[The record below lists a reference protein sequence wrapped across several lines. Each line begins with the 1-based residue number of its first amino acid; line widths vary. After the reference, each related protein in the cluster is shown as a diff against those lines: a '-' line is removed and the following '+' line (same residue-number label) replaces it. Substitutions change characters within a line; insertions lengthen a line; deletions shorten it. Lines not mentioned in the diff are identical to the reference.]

1 MREQI
6 QQLISKF
13 PNNLEIITENKLYLY
28 NEHYENSIKERVF
41 FNFSNEIPVSDEY
54 NEVNE
59 YLESF
64 QEKFIS
70 PRYYQDRGSIQWN
83 YYTVFVVNRVYD
95 ENIISK
101 IEKNK
106 DYTRKIVLQK
116 DKFNHFLERGNFVQ
130 EFYSTETDL
139 APNLINQW
147 DAQISANNLNFICD
161 GIYKKNWIEKLLEE
175 SEALDDNEELILL
188 ADNNTLETRFPENS
202 FINRLYLGGYRS
214 YPIERN
220 FDFSKVNLIH
230 GVNGSGKT
238 SLLESIEALTCGKIQ
253 RDPYEN
259 DFRELA
265 LFFNE
270 TQLSWIDSPMIYKN
284 RDKEWYSSTNE
295 GQNKLYENFNRFNFY
310 HADAANKI
318 SNDGNIDKIVKDI
331 VLGKDVAKYEKNISD
346 AIEEFKK
353 EDRRIE
359 SKYIPSLKHDIDNIS
374 QQIKTINYNKTLLN
388 EIEAKFKKHIE
399 LINWKKQINDYEKIQ
414 DLLLEIKDVKMIVK
428 EIYTLSN
435 EIELTDISN
444 IDEKEALFSKDY
456 KILEESIKNISDE
469 NREKDEFIKKV
480 NSLSSKIANIDKLS
494 QWILIDEVSQIIGL
508 DDQILLNQK
517 SLSILESIFKN
528 EELNK
533 GFESYLEN
541 DSKLFDYI
549 DNLKSELEDQKSEF
563 SDLGEQ
569 LDTKEKDIGALS
581 SYKTNLQE
589 FTIKTMHLVGN
600 KEKCPVCHSTFTEKE
615 LSDLIENITKNIEG
629 REEVKELRSKIEFLE
644 KEITLNSSELTIV
657 EEVYILVEKL
667 SFDEKNTNI
676 LIKDAIEL
684 INSSY
689 IQMKILKDETK
700 KLIDLKN
707 FFSSK
712 GITEHEYKKLLD
724 AYSNG
729 YLNNYGE
736 ISAENLSKIKN
747 KYILEITTQKDTI
760 EKFDQKI
767 ANYNKIIDDIK
778 KSNEIFIEKYQ
789 ELINYF
795 LNLLQ
800 KIKQIKQE
808 KEKLLLHF
816 IPNNFNID
824 NIKKEVDELTIVSS
838 QYSETLLQFNK
849 SSTLETQLKQEYD
862 LKIEEHLKNIDNKE
876 KIEGAIALLEGLVSS
891 ETILEDF
898 FNRNTNTILDVFMTI
913 HAPKEFNDLKFEDS
927 MIKLKRQSNNE
938 WIGVNKISTGQKSA
952 LALAIFLV
960 MNRNATR
967 APKYI
972 LFDDPVSNTDD
983 INILAFFD
991 FLRDI
996 SLSGE
1001 RQIFFV
1007 TANSKV
1013 ANLFRKKFDFLGEDF
1028 RYYYLER

>member
-1 MREQI
+1 MIEQI
-6 QQLISKF
+6 QQLRNRFSNSLEVIEE
-13 PNNLEIITENKLYLY
+13 NNLYLHV
-28 NEHYENSIKERVF
+28 EHYGKNIKEKVF
-41 FNFSNEIPVSDEY
+41 FNFSNEIPFSDED
-54 NEVNE
+54 NEVNI

-64 QEKFIS
+64 QEKFIA
-70 PRYYQDRGSIQWN
+70 PRYYQERGSIQWN
-83 YYTVFVVNRVYD
+83 YYTVFVVDGEYN

-116 DKFNHFLERGNFVQ
+116 DKFNHFLESGSFVE
-130 EFYSTETDL
+130 EFYSTETNL

-147 DAQISANNLNFICD
+147 DEQITTNNLNFICD
-161 GIYKKNWIEKLLEE
+161 GTYKKDWIEKLLVDTE
-175 SEALDDNEELILL
+175 SFNGIEELVLIN
-188 ADNNTLETRFPENS
+188 DNIELETRFPENS
-202 FINRLYLGGYRS
+202 FINRLDLGGYRP
-214 YPIERN
+214 YPIKRT

-230 GVNGSGKT
+230 GVNGTGKT

-270 TQLSWIDSPMIYKN
+270 TQLSWINSPIIYKN

-295 GQNKLYENFNRFNFY
+295 GQNKLYVNFNRFNFY
-310 HADAANKI
+310 HADAANEI
-318 SNDGNIDKIVKDI
+318 SIDGNIDKIVKDI

-353 EDRRIE
+353 EEKRIVR
-359 SKYIPSLKHDIDNIS
+359 KYIPSLQQDIDNIS
-374 QQIKTINYNKTLLN
+374 QQIKTINDNKTLLN
-388 EIEAKFKKHIE
+388 EIEAKFKKNIK

-414 DLLLEIKDVKMIVK
+414 DVFLEIKDVKMIVK

-435 EIELTDISN
+435 EIELTDTSN
-444 IDEKEALFSKDY
+444 IDEKESLFSKDY
-456 KILEESIKNISDE
+456 KILEESIKKISDE
-469 NREKDEFIKKV
+469 NRQKAEFIKKV
-480 NSLSSKIANIDKLS
+480 NTLSYKIANIDKLS

-508 DDQILLNQK
+508 DDKILLNQK
-517 SLSILESIFKN
+517 SLSTLESIFKN

-533 GFESYLEN
+533 GFASYLEN
-541 DSKLFDYI
+541 HSKLFDYI
-549 DNLKSELEDQKSEF
+549 DNLKLELEDQKSEF

-589 FTIKTMHLVGN
+589 FTIKTMNLVGN

-629 REEVKELRSKIEFLE
+629 LEKVKELRSKIELLE

-676 LIKDAIEL
+676 SLKDAIEL

-712 GITEHEYKKLLD
+712 GITEFEYKKLLD

-729 YLNNYGE
+729 YLNDYGE
-736 ISAENLSKIKN
+736 LSAENLSKIKN

-760 EKFDQKI
+760 EEFDQKI
-767 ANYNKIIDDIK
+767 ANYNKIIDSIK
-778 KSNEIFIEKYQ
+778 RNNEIFIENDQ
-789 ELINYF
+789 ELIKYF

-800 KIKQIKQE
+800 KIKQIKQA
-808 KEKLLLHF
+808 KGKLLLYF
-816 IPNNFNID
+816 IPNDFNID

-838 QYSETLLQFNK
+838 QYSETLLLTNK
-849 SSTLETQLKQEYD
+849 SSTLETQLKQEHD
-862 LKIEEHLKNIDNKE
+862 LKIEEHSKNIENKG
-876 KIEGAIALLEGLVSS
+876 KIERAMALLEGLVSS

-898 FNRNTNTILDVFMTI
+898 FNRNRNTILNVFMTI

-927 MIKLKRQSNNE
+927 MIKLKRQFNHE
-938 WIGVNKISTGQKSA
+938 WIGINKISTGQKSA

-1013 ANLFRKKFDFLGEDF
+1013 ANLFKKKFDFLGDDF
-1028 RYYYLER
+1028 KFYNLER

>member
-1 MREQI
+1 MIEQI
-6 QQLISKF
+6 QELINKF
-13 PNNLEIITENKLYLY
+13 PNNLEVITENSLYLQS
-28 NEHYENSIKERVF
+28 ENYRDNVKEKVF
-41 FNFSNEIPVSDEY
+41 YNFSNEIPFSDEN
-54 NEVNE
+54 NEVNI

-64 QEKFIS
+64 QEEFIA

-83 YYTVFVVNRVYD
+83 YYTIFIVDGEYD

-106 DYTRKIVLQK
+106 DYARKIVLQK

-147 DAQISANNLNFICD
+147 DAQISVNNLNFICD
-161 GIYKKNWIEKLLEE
+161 GTYKKDWIEKLLEE
-175 SEALDDNEELILL
+175 NQELNITEELISLTT
-188 ADNNTLETRFPENS
+188 NNVLETRFPENS
-202 FINRLYLGGYRS
+202 FINRLELHGYRP
-214 YPIERN
+214 YPIKRN

-253 RDPYEN
+253 RDPSEN
-259 DFRELA
+259 DFEDLLLYFDQEELTW
-265 LFFNE
+265 FN
-270 TQLSWIDSPMIYKN
+270 TPMIYKN

-310 HADAANKI
+310 HADAANEI
-318 SNDGNIDKIVKDI
+318 SNDGNIDKIIKDI

-346 AIEEFKK
+346 AIEEFKR
-353 EDRRIE
+353 EERRIE
-359 SKYIPSLKHDIDNIS
+359 SKYIPSLKQDIDNIS
-374 QQIKTINYNKTLLN
+374 QQLKTININKTLVN
-388 EIEAKFKKHIE
+388 EIEAKFKKNIK
-399 LINWKKQINDYEKIQ
+399 LINWKKQVNDYEKIQ
-414 DLLLEIKDVKMIVK
+414 NLFLEIKDVQMIVK

-435 EIELTDISN
+435 EIELTDTST
-444 IDEKEALFSKDY
+444 IDEKESLFSKDY
-456 KILEESIKNISDE
+456 KILEESIKKISDE
-469 NREKDEFIKKV
+469 KRQKDEFIKKV
-480 NSLSSKIANIDKLS
+480 DTLSYKIANIDKLS
-494 QWILIDEVSQIIGL
+494 QWILIDEISKIIGL
-508 DDQILLNQK
+508 DDKILLNQK
-517 SLSILESIFKN
+517 SLSTFESIFKN

-533 GFESYLEN
+533 GFENYIEN
-541 DSKLFDYI
+541 DSNLFDYI

-563 SDLGEQ
+563 SDLDEQ
-569 LDTKEKDIGALS
+569 LATKEKDLGELS

-589 FTIKTMHLVGN
+589 FTIKTMNLVGD
-600 KEKCPVCHSTFTEKE
+600 KEKCPVCHSTFTEKD

-629 REEVKELRSKIEFLE
+629 FEEVKELRSKIELLE
-644 KEITLNSSELTIV
+644 KEITFNSSELTIV

-667 SFDEKNTNI
+667 SFDEKNINI
-676 LIKDAIEL
+676 SITDAIEL

-712 GITEHEYKKLLD
+712 GITEVEYKKLLD
-724 AYSNG
+724 AYING
-729 YLNNYGE
+729 YFNDYGE

-747 KYILEITTQKDTI
+747 KYISEITTQKDTI

-862 LKIEEHLKNIDNKE
+862 LKIEEHLKNIDKKE
-876 KIEGAIALLEGLVSS
+876 KIERAIALLEGLVSS

-913 HAPKEFNDLKFEDS
+913 HAPKEFNNLKFEDS